1 MHTRLGDAL
10 CNRLES
16 IGVAGLSRGTATCV
30 KCFDTWLPKHDSG
43 GCIPPTMADVDTS
56 AEIPALRV
64 EGLYKTYDGG
74 IEAVRGVDLTVPS
87 GEMLAIMGKSGSGKS
102 TLLSLVGT
110 LDKPDKGRIWLH
122 GQDTAAIKNLA
133 RFRREEIGFVFQLHY
148 LLPHLSLIDN
158 VALPLQGKPGAQMQA
173 HTALEQVG
181 LEHRIRHVP
190 GKVSGGERQRAA
202 IARAIVNRPRVLL
215 ADEPTGN
222 VDSESEASL
231 LNLFESLQ
239 KELGMTLIVV
249 THERGVADRAD
260 RIVHYKDGQIDS
272 IETNEVRKSA

>member
-1 MHTRLGDAL
+1 M
-10 CNRLES
+10 S
-16 IGVAGLSRGTATCV
+16 
-30 KCFDTWLPKHDSG
+30 DTG
-43 GCIPPTMADVDTS
+43 ETS
-56 AEIPALRV
+56 EAPALRI
-64 EGLYKTYDGG
+64 EGLYKTYAGG
-74 IEAVRGVDLTVPS
+74 IEAVKGVDLIVPS

-122 GQDTAAIKNLA
+122 GQDTSTIRNLA

-148 LLPHLSLIDN
+148 LLPHLTLIDN
-158 VALPLQGKPGAQMQA
+158 VALPLQGKPDAQMLA

-181 LEHRIRHVP
+181 LDHRIHHVP

-222 VDSESEASL
+222 VDSEIEGVL
-231 LNLFESLQ
+231 LDLFDSLQ

-249 THERGVADRAD
+249 THERSVAERAD
-260 RIVHYKDGQIDS
+260 RIVHYKDGRIDR
-272 IETNEVRKSA
+272 IETKEPA